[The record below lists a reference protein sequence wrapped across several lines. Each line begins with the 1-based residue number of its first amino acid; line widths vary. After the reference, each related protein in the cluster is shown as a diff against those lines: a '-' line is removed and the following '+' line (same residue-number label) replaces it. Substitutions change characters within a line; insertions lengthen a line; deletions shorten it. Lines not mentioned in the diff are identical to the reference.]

1 MNQHPSQNISAQQYV
16 QKHSYLLK
24 QLKQCYLF
32 DRYPQKKQL
41 DKAFRLIGQ
50 LKKSKVPETTLI
62 SQISSILKCCE
73 DKVKLSIGKVEQ
85 RKSAL
90 PQPKFPNELPVSRKL
105 KEIQRLLLKHQVVI
119 VAGETGSGKT
129 TQLPKIALTIGRG
142 VMGQIAHTQPRRLAA
157 RSVAERIA
165 QELQTPLG
173 EKVGFKVRFSDKSRD
188 ETYVK
193 LMTDGILLAETQA
206 DRLLNRYDTIIIDEA
221 HERSLNIDFLLGYI
235 KQLLPRRPDLKV
247 IITSATIDTGR
258 FSQFFNN
265 APVIEVSGRTY
276 PVEIRYRSLED
287 DNAGLGKSLQLNK
300 GLQPN
305 KDPQPNKSTKPDKSS
320 QADPMPVKGDM
331 VEGILAAV
339 DELALETE
347 GDILI
352 FLSGEREI
360 RESAEALRKHHSLFH
375 GHQVPMEILPLYARL
390 SPAEQSRIFSAH
402 QGRRII
408 LATNVA
414 ETSLTVPGIRY
425 VIDTGFARISRYSV
439 RHKIQRL
446 PIEKVS
452 QASARQRSGR
462 CGRVSDGIA
471 IRLYSES
478 DHEQRPGF
486 TEPELLRTS
495 LAQVILQ
502 MLSLKLGD
510 IKAFPFIEDP
520 SAKQINDGYLLL
532 EQLGAINCSRKLTAI
547 GRSLAKLSVDPKI
560 ARVIIAAQQQNVLS
574 EVLIIASGL
583 SCQDPRERPSDKQQA
598 ADEKHA
604 QYTSKRSDF
613 ISYLN
618 LWVSYEAQRKHLTQ
632 NKLRKYCK
640 AHFLSFMRMREW
652 RELYQQLYTQTRELG
667 FRYNE
672 LPSLNTERPSDDEDK
687 LDYVSIHQAL
697 LTGFLGNI
705 GYKEEKNV
713 YLGARNMRFSIFP
726 GSRLYKRKPKWIMA
740 AEIVETSAVYARIVA
755 AIEPLW
761 LEQQAQHLLKHH
773 YYEPFWEE
781 KSGQV
786 SAWSRVSL
794 YGLIINARKK
804 VNYGPIDPEVSQKI
818 FIRDALV
825 TGEYKDQNR
834 NTPGFIKNNLA
845 LINELEHLEHK
856 SRRKDLLVDDLAIFE
871 FYQQRIEH
879 EWVLSNSHQKTFIYT
894 RAAFEQW
901 RKKVEKKDPDHL
913 QLEQSDL
920 LKKEVDHVSDE
931 LYPPILANHDLQ
943 LPLEYHFLPG
953 HELDGVTLVFPL
965 PVINQL
971 DEALFDWLVPG
982 MIREKIT
989 LLLRALP
996 KVIRKQFVPIPDTVT
1011 AFLEHEQYRNGY
1023 LIEQLLKFLK
1033 SRLSYTLSNQLEH
1046 EMGKDAHADFSDK
1059 IPEHLKMNFKIIDK
1073 EGHELDSNRNL
1084 SILKQRWGE
1093 RALEQLEQTTDGLG
1107 QYDNSIERQDILSW
1121 DFNPLP
1127 EQLII
1132 ERHGMTMTL
1141 YPALQ
1146 DKGDSVAIKL
1156 YDQKTT
1162 ANDNHG
1168 QGIYRLLKLLLTKEL
1183 KILLKQLPYI
1193 DKACLLFTS
1202 YGSCSDLKQD
1212 IVNGLLLNC
1221 INDTLDK
1228 DVMNISQIR
1237 NKEAFEHL
1245 FSSVMI
1251 RLDQNK
1257 ADVCQTVLN
1266 VLQANHLLAKQLK
1279 GNIPFSLVSTLADIK
1294 AQQSQLVFKNFIAQT
1309 PLIWLKRLPRYFK
1322 GMTSR
1327 LDKAKSDHR
1336 RDGLNQ
1342 MQIIPLWEK
1351 YEVQK
1356 KTLKKDQ
1363 NTPEVLFFAR
1373 TQLEEF
1379 RWLIEE
1385 LRISLFAQELKTAQ
1399 PVSVKRLEKKWKEIC
1414 SD

>member
-1 MNQHPSQNISAQQYV
+1 MNQHPSQNVSSQQYTL
-16 QKHSYLLK
+16 QYASLLK

-32 DRYPQKKQL
+32 DRYPLKKQL
-41 DKAFRLIGQ
+41 DKAFQLIRKLGTGHDQ
-50 LKKSKVPETTLI
+50 KVTPAC
-62 SQISSILKCCE
+62 QISDILKRCE
-73 DKVKLSIGKVEQ
+73 SRVKLSIGKVEW
-85 RKSAL
+85 RRAAL
-90 PQPKFPNELPVSRKL
+90 PQPIFPNELPVSRKL
-105 KEIQRLLLKHQVVI
+105 KEIQALLNNHQVVI

-142 VMGQIAHTQPRRLAA
+142 IMGQIAHTQPRRLAA

-165 QELQTPLG
+165 HELHTPLG
-173 EKVGFKVRFSDKSRD
+173 EKVGFKVRFSDRSRD

-206 DRLLNRYDTIIIDEA
+206 DRFLNRYDTIIIDEA
-221 HERSLNIDFLLGYI
+221 HERSLNIDFLLGYL

-247 IITSATIDTGR
+247 IITSATIDTER
-258 FSQFFNN
+258 FSQFFDN

-287 DNAGLGKSLQLNK
+287 ESLQEE
-300 GLQPN
+300 Q
-305 KDPQPNKSTKPDKSS
+305 SKSS
-320 QADPMPVKGDM
+320 DNLISNKKDM
-331 VEGILAAV
+331 ISGILSAV
-339 DELALETE
+339 DELALETA

-360 RESAEALRKHHSLFH
+360 RESAEALRKHHSLSH
-375 GHQVPMEILPLYARL
+375 GHKVPMEILPLYARL

-402 QGRRII
+402 KGRRIV

-425 VIDTGFARISRYSV
+425 VIDTGFVRISRYSV

-471 IRLYSES
+471 IRLYSEA
-478 DHEQRPGF
+478 DHDQRPGF

-510 IKAFPFIEDP
+510 IKAFPFIEKP
-520 SAKQINDGYLLL
+520 SAKQINDGFLLL
-532 EQLGAINCSRKLTAI
+532 EQLGAINSVRQLTAV

-560 ARVIIAAQQQNVLS
+560 GRVIIAAQQQNVLS

-583 SCQDPRERPSDKQQA
+583 SCQDPRERPTDKQQA

-604 QYTSKRSDF
+604 QYASKRSDF
-613 ISYLN
+613 ITYLN
-618 LWVSYEAQRKHLTQ
+618 LWVTYEAQRKHLSQ

-640 AHFLSFMRMREW
+640 SHFLSFMRMREW
-652 RELYQQLYTQTRELG
+652 RELYQQLFTQTRELG
-667 FRYNE
+667 FRFNE
-672 LPSLNTERPSDDEDK
+672 LPSLNTERPGDDEDK
-687 LDYVSIHQAL
+687 LDYASIHQAL

-705 GYKEEKNV
+705 GFKEEKNI
-713 YLGARNMRFSIFP
+713 YLGARNMRFGIFP

-755 AIEPLW
+755 GIEPDW

-794 YGLIINARKK
+794 YGLIINARRK
-804 VNYGPIDPEVSQKI
+804 VNYGPIDPEVSQEI

-825 TGEYKDQNR
+825 AGEYKDQNR
-834 NTPGFIKNNLA
+834 KTPGFINYNLS

-856 SRRKDLLVDDLAIFE
+856 SRRKDLLVDELAIFE
-871 FYQQRIEH
+871 FYQQRIQH
-879 EWVLSNSHQKTFIYT
+879 VHQSNKNSKQAFIYT

-901 RKKVEKKDPDHL
+901 RKKVEKKQPDYLH
-913 QLEQSDL
+913 LEQSDL

-931 LYPPILANHDLQ
+931 LYPPTIMCRELQ

-965 PVINQL
+965 SVINQL
-971 DEALFDWLVPG
+971 DEGLFDWLVPG

-996 KVIRKQFVPIPDTVT
+996 KVIRKHFVPVPDTVT
-1011 AFLEHEQYRNGY
+1011 GFLEQKQYREGQLN
-1023 LIEQLLKFLK
+1023 EQLLEFLK

-1046 EMGKDAHADFSDK
+1046 EMGKDDHADFSDK

-1073 EGHELDSNRNL
+1073 EGHELDSSRNL
-1084 SILKQRWGE
+1084 SVLKQRWGE
-1093 RALEQLEQTTDGLG
+1093 RALEQLDKTTDG
-1107 QYDNSIERQDILSW
+1107 YERFENSMERQNILSW
-1121 DFNPLP
+1121 DFDPLP
-1127 EQLII
+1127 EEMKI

-1141 YPALQ
+1141 YPALK
-1146 DKGDSVAIKL
+1146 DKGESVAIKL
-1156 YDQKTT
+1156 YDQYKN
-1162 ANDNHG
+1162 ARDNHG
-1168 QGIYRLLKLLLTKEL
+1168 QGIYRLLKLMLVKEL
-1183 KILLKQLPYI
+1183 KRLQKQLPFI
-1193 DKACLLFTS
+1193 DKTCLLFTP
-1202 YGSCSDLKQD
+1202 YGSCTDLKQD
-1212 IVNGLLLNC
+1212 IVDGLLLNC
-1221 INDTLDK
+1221 IR
-1228 DVMNISQIR
+1228 DVLTKEMQNINQIR
-1237 NKEAFEHL
+1237 NKDDFKHL
-1245 FSSVMI
+1245 LLSVKNS
-1251 RLDQNK
+1251 LEQNK
-1257 ADVCQTVLN
+1257 VDICQTVLN
-1266 VLQANHLLAKQLK
+1266 VLQANHVLAKQLK
-1279 GNIPFSLVSTLADIK
+1279 GNIPFNLVNTLADIK
-1294 AQQSQLVFKNFIAQT
+1294 AQQSCLIYKNFIAQT

-1322 GMTSR
+1322 GMTIR
-1327 LDKAKSDHR
+1327 LEKAKSDHR

-1342 MQIIPLWEK
+1342 MQITSLWEK
-1351 YEVQK
+1351 YEEK
-1356 KTLKKDQ
+1356 NKALKEDK
-1363 NTPEVLFFAR
+1363 NTPRVLFFANV
-1373 TQLEEF
+1373 QLEEF

-1399 PVSVKRLEKKWKEIC
+1399 SVSVKRLEKKWKELQTG
-1414 SD
+1414 